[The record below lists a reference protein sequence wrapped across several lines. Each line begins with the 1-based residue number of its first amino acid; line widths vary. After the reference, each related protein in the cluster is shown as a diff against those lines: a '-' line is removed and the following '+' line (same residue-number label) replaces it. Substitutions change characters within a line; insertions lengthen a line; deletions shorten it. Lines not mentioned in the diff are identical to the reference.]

1 MKGIYHYI
9 EWIDKKAEQN
19 LLWLIPGCIGFI
31 SIVFIVAFFFP
42 SFFGYSRDEADAASN
57 FFKSEFFIAITAIL
71 TLVILAFSILFL
83 LHKVKSNLK
92 RFGISLAIPLLSMLL
107 YVLIPELDP
116 RFHLVKKIISY
127 ICLIS
132 FSFSGLMMV
141 IIPGSVILRTLGEAK
156 KSHEQRN
163 NDN

>member
-19 LLWLIPGCIGFI
+19 LLWLIPGSIGFI

-57 FFKSEFFIAITAIL
+57 FFKSEFFIAITTIL
-71 TLVILAFSILFL
+71 TLVVLAFSILFL
-83 LHKVKSNLK
+83 LHKGVWDFTGNSIIKYVAVCV
-92 RFGISLAIPLLSMLL
+92 RPRALS
-107 YVLIPELDP
+107 
-116 RFHLVKKIISY
+116 K
-127 ICLIS
+127 IS

-141 IIPGSVILRTLGEAK
+141 IISGSVILLTLGEKKPLAK
-156 KSHEQRN
+156 KQ
-163 NDN
+163 